1 MASATLLHPG
11 FYSSIQ
17 DYGRMHY
24 RHLGVPHSGVM
35 DREAAA
41 NANALLGNPA
51 DTAVLEMIIKGI
63 TLKFEEL
70 AAIAVIGHIAQI
82 TLNEVTIESGKSFKV
97 HPGDVLK
104 IGTLK
109 QGHFAYLAIQG
120 GWQTK
125 SVLGSQSMYQGITT
139 KGMLFKNDTL
149 EYKTD
154 LPSVPPK
161 IAMDLTYTNIIIAS
175 RGPEYELLP
184 LSFQRLLQQ
193 SKFELS
199 SSWNRMGYTFDTGS
213 AVAIDQ
219 IKTAPVLPG
228 TVQLTPSGKL
238 IVLMRDAQTTGG
250 YPRVLQLDEPAI
262 NQIARLQVGSTIKFQ
277 I

>member
-1 MASATLLHPG
+1 
-11 FYSSIQ
+11 
-17 DYGRMHY
+17 
-24 RHLGVPHSGVM
+24 M

-41 NANALLGNPA
+41 NANALIGNAA
-51 DTAVLEMIIKGI
+51 DAAVIEMILKGI
-63 TLKFEEL
+63 TLKFEEPTVV
-70 AAIAVIGHIAQI
+70 AVAGHIARI
-82 TLNEVTIESGKSFKV
+82 TLNEMAVESGTAIKLNQ
-97 HPGDVLK
+97 GDILK

-120 GWQTK
+120 GWQTR
-125 SVLGSQSMYQGITT
+125 SVLGSQSMYQGITE

-149 EYKTD
+149 EYQTNLPEVQTKSTID
-154 LPSVPPK
+154 LNYNK
-161 IAMDLTYTNIIIAS
+161 IIPAS
-175 RGPEYELLP
+175 RGPEYEVLP
-184 LSFQRLLQQ
+184 DSFQKLLQQ
-193 SKFELS
+193 NEFDLS

-219 IKTAPVLPG
+219 IQTAPVLPG

-238 IVLMRDAQTTGG
+238 IILMRDAQTTGG

-262 NQIARLQVGSTIKFQ
+262 NQIARLQVGSSIKFK